1 MKFEEQFDGQTK
13 EQVIEYAKRQNNLV
27 SRREHDIAVLER
39 ETEVLEKEIDR
50 LRLIE
55 QNFKEQLTIQIALR
69 TNEMSKQYFEFVHS
83 ITSLIKSMRGEK

>member
-1 MKFEEQFDGQTK
+1 MKFEEQFEGQTK
-13 EQVIEYAKRQNNLV
+13 EQVVEFAKRQNNLLN
-27 SRREHDIAVLER
+27 RREHDVAVLENDIER
-39 ETEVLEKEIDR
+39 LEKEVDR

-83 ITSLIKSMRGEK
+83 ITSLIKSMRGER